1 MVGMKAFPFLAA
13 CTLIVFLA
21 ACARSPRAAARP
33 FFAPALAA
41 PAGGGVFQTG
51 VASWYGDDF
60 HGRTT
65 ANGEIY
71 DMRKLTAAHPD
82 LPFHT
87 LVEVENLENGRRVL
101 VRINDRGPFL
111 KGRIID
117 LSRKAAQRLDMEE
130 KGTVAVNLRVMRRSD
145 GPPAAGSDAVVGK
158 EAVGRGGFVQAGAFS
173 VRENAQDLLL
183 TLEEI
188 FPGLGFRVAAED
200 GLFKL
205 ISPRLEPA
213 ACGQVLDK
221 LAEYGLQG
229 FIRESGTG
237 PGE

>member
-1 MVGMKAFPFLAA
+1 MKALPSLAA
-13 CTLIVFLA
+13 CALLVSLA
-21 ACARSPRAAARP
+21 ACARSPRAAAGP
-33 FFAPALAA
+33 VLAPALAA

-60 HGRTT
+60 QGRAT

-71 DMRKLTAAHPD
+71 DMRKLTAAHPE

-117 LSRKAAQRLDMEE
+117 LSQKAAQRLDMAE
-130 KGTVAVNLRVMRRSD
+130 KGTAAVNLRVLRR
-145 GPPAAGSDAVVGK
+145 GGAQTAAGPGAVAGG
-158 EAVGRGGFVQAGAFS
+158 EAAGRGGFVQAGAFS
-173 VRENAQDLLL
+173 VRENAEDLLL

-188 FPGLGFRVAAED
+188 FPGLGFRVASED

-205 ISPRLEPA
+205 ISPRLDPA
-213 ACGQVLDK
+213 ACGQVLEK
-221 LAEYGLQG
+221 LAAHGLQG
-229 FIRESGTG
+229 FIRESGAG
-237 PGE
+237 PGG

>member
-1 MVGMKAFPFLAA
+1 MKAFPS
-13 CTLIVFLA
+13 LA
-21 ACARSPRAAARP
+21 ACALLIFPAACARAPRAPAGP
-33 FFAPALAA
+33 VLAPALAA
-41 PAGGGVFQTG
+41 PAGNGVFQAG

-65 ANGEIY
+65 ANGEVY
-71 DMRKLTAAHPD
+71 DMRKLTAAHPA

-87 LVEVENLENGRRVL
+87 LVEVENLENGRRVR

-117 LSRKAAQRLDMEE
+117 LSREAAQRLDMEE
-130 KGTVAVNLRVMRRSD
+130 KGTATVKLRVLRRGVD
-145 GPPAAGSDAVVGK
+145 PLDAGRGAVAGEEAA
-158 EAVGRGGFVQAGAFS
+158 GRGGFVQAGAFS
-173 VRENAQDLLL
+173 LRENALDMLV

-213 ACGQVLDK
+213 ACGQVLQK
-221 LAEYGLQG
+221 LAEYGLRG
-229 FIRESGTG
+229 FIRESG
-237 PGE
+237 PGT

>member
-1 MVGMKAFPFLAA
+1 MKAFPILAA
-13 CTLIVFLA
+13 CALLVSLA
-21 ACARSPRAAARP
+21 ACARSPRAPAGP
-33 FFAPALAA
+33 VLAPELAA
-41 PAGGGVFQTG
+41 PAASGVFQTG
-51 VASWYGDDF
+51 VASWYGHDF

-71 DMRKLTAAHPD
+71 DMRKLTAAHPA

-87 LVEVENLENGRRVL
+87 LVEVENLENGRRVP

-117 LSRKAAQRLDMEE
+117 LSLKAAQRLDME
-130 KGTVAVNLRVMRRSD
+130 KSGTATVNLRVLSR
-145 GPPAAGSDAVVGK
+145 GGAPPVAGSGAVAGA
-158 EAVGRGGFVQAGAFS
+158 ETAGRGGFVQAGAFS

-183 TLEEI
+183 TLEDI
-188 FPGLGFRVAAED
+188 FPDLGFRVVAED

-213 ACGQVLDK
+213 ACGQVLNK

-237 PGE
+237 PEE

>member
-1 MVGMKAFPFLAA
+1 MKAIPTLAA
-13 CTLIVFLA
+13 CALLVLLA
-21 ACARSPRAAARP
+21 ACARSSRVPAGP
-33 FFAPALAA
+33 VLAPALAA
-41 PAGGGVFQTG
+41 PDGDEVYQTG

-71 DMRKLTAAHPD
+71 DMRKLTAAHPA

-87 LVEVENLENGRRVL
+87 LVEVENLENGRRVR

-117 LSRKAAQRLDMEE
+117 LSRKASQRLDMEE
-130 KGTVAVNLRVMRRSD
+130 KGTATVNLRVLRW
-145 GPPAAGSDAVVGK
+145 GGAPPVAASTAGAGA
-158 EAVGRGGFVQAGAFS
+158 EAPGRGGFVQAGAFS
-173 VRENAQDLLL
+173 LRENARDLLQ

-188 FPGLGFRVAAED
+188 FPGLGFRVVAED

-205 ISPRLEPA
+205 ISPRLDPA
-213 ACGQVLDK
+213 ACGQVLKK

-229 FIRESGTG
+229 FIRDSGTG